1 MRKKIILLILW
12 TVFYLPSNLV
22 HTQSA
27 AQIQLLPIGFGEVV
41 SLSSQQICIPPE
53 EYDSILEKLELSY
66 LKYAMT
72 QDIINILNENY
83 EHIKGEPE
91 CLGAGF
97 GTIRNDF
104 FLKNNEKIY
113 WLQIGIEDDRHACYS
128 LSKNS
133 KWMV

>member
-53 EYDSILEKLELSY
+53 EYDSILEKLDSRQRSHSKIQSVLFPLFDWPLENALHDGLILVNYVDLDKGVGIISALS
-66 LKYAMT
+66 LMNASW
-72 QDIINILNENY
+72 
-83 EHIKGEPE
+83 
-91 CLGAGF
+91 
-97 GTIRNDF
+97 
-104 FLKNNEKIY
+104 FLLRS
-113 WLQIGIEDDRHACYS
+113 WLVIPA
-128 LSKNS
+128 
-133 KWMV
+133 